1 MLFMTK
7 LRPQQQLNKK
17 YLLTS
22 VLVRTTSREYDYN
35 YQIVECN
42 HNRTEVKIPSMEFFS
57 ILHSYRFLVKSNIQT
72 KNNNN

>member
-7 LRPQQQLNKK
+7 LRLQQLPNKK

-22 VLVRTTSREYDYN
+22 VLVITTSREYDYN
-35 YQIVECN
+35 YQIVERN

-57 ILHSYRFLVKSNIQT
+57 ILHSYRFLVKSNT
-72 KNNNN
+72 NKNNNN